1 MTSLRPS
8 KLAAIH
14 LLRPGMLLAAAAL
27 LAPGAQAQSSYPNP
41 YTISTLAGKVGFVG
55 GTTDGTGT
63 SALFEEPAG
72 ESIDG
77 NGNVYIADTASDT
90 IRMITPSGT
99 VTTIAGTPG
108 VVGSSDGTGAAASFS
123 IPSSVA
129 VDGSGN
135 IFVADLGNN
144 IIRKI
149 APGGVVTT
157 IAGKAGVVGSADG
170 TGPAASFASPYGIA
184 VDGSGNIYVSD
195 QLNNTIR
202 KVTSA
207 GVVTTVAGTAGVAG
221 ITDGQGTVA
230 RFRQPYGIRTD
241 SAGNIYVADT
251 GNSTI
256 RKVTPSGAVTTVAGL
271 VGKAGYLDATG
282 TAAMFNAPVGV
293 ALDSGGDI
301 FVADYNNNAI
311 RKVNGSGAVTTVA
324 GNAKFYGS
332 VNGTGSQAEFN
343 GPFDVVSDPS
353 GNVYVS

>member
-1 MTSLRPS
+1 
-8 KLAAIH
+8 
-14 LLRPGMLLAAAAL
+14 MLLAAAAL

-157 IAGKAGVVGSADG
+157 IAGNPSTCDQSPTFSDGSGTSATWKRIRRAFRRRTTSAVGDD
-170 TGPAASFASPYGIA
+170 
-184 VDGSGNIYVSD
+184 VDGSTHASVVLTQVGHGVIRSD
-195 QLNNTIR
+195 VAERIR
-202 KVTSA
+202 ETPA
-207 GVVTTVAGTAGVAG
+207 
-221 ITDGQGTVA
+221 
-230 RFRQPYGIRTD
+230 IR
-241 SAGNIYVADT
+241 IQVADE
-251 GNSTI
+251 
-256 RKVTPSGAVTTVAGL
+256 RSGRTVHGMLVRVVVDPRHVAAGRDGR
-271 VGKAGYLDATG
+271 VGGKGIAGDVDDDVLRS
-282 TAAMFNAPVGV
+282 
-293 ALDSGGDI
+293 LRRRS
-301 FVADYNNNAI
+301 
-311 RKVNGSGAVTTVA
+311 RGS
-324 GNAKFYGS
+324 
-332 VNGTGSQAEFN
+332 
-343 GPFDVVSDPS
+343 DRR
-353 GNVYVS
+353 